1 MEKLTKKIKLNTTI
15 ELLSGLHIGGS
26 KDSVQIGG
34 IDSPVIRA
42 AIKDNQPYIPGSS
55 IKGKMRCLLEQ
66 MYGITEVGGGN
77 KTKNGKDLSFED
89 KTEDCRKIIN
99 LFGYASD
106 KKPSKLIVR
115 DAMLTNASIEALR
128 NCENLDMPYTEG
140 KYENV
145 IDRVKG
151 TAEHPRQIERVP
163 AGVFFDVEFVINVWD
178 DDGEGKELINLL
190 KKGINALENDYLGGS
205 GSRGYGQIKFGEW
218 QYFMAS
224 EDTKW
229 EMIEDE
235 KMKEW

>member
-77 KTKNGKDLSFED
+77 KTKSGMDLAFKD

-218 QYFMAS
+218 QYFKALEETGWKMQP
-224 EDTKW
+224 
-229 EMIEDE
+229 DE
-235 KMKEW
+235 EIKSW

>member
-77 KTKNGKDLSFED
+77 KTKSGMDLAFKD